1 MTTLNT
7 LYPVIDIAHQI
18 VYENERSFLAETGE
32 LIYLINKSDNAVI
45 VMDCKSQ
52 LNHMV
57 ISIFKETVLV
67 NSFDVRHLFIT
78 QGTGYTPEGIKEER
92 WKMYIDFLESY
103 YLNDCAIHLG
113 VDINDQIN
121 HFMKHVAYYKVRLN
135 FLQEHG
141 KKVLNTI
148 EIEDNVYNFTYKAI
162 VRDNLVY
169 FTEMFNDD
177 PEREEFVKSKF
188 NLQDYTHYESAGGYV
203 IDSFAGDWFVA
214 ETHYDP
220 YLQLY
225 QYKTVRYE
233 NSTVFKEMELIKDHQ
248 EYDLNFIFNFI
259 YNHVIIYYPK
269 YSFLEKL
276 VELSILSDGER
287 LTHEH
292 MKLYDMATI

>member
-7 LYPVIDIAHQI
+7 LYPVIDLAHQI

-57 ISIFKETVLV
+57 ISIFKENVLV

-78 QGTGYTPEGIKEER
+78 QGTGYTPEGIQEER
-92 WKMYIDFLESY
+92 WKMYIDFLEPY
-103 YLNDCAIHLG
+103 YLNDCALHLG

-121 HFMKHVAYYKVRLN
+121 HFMKHVAYYKVHLH
-135 FLQEHG
+135 FLHEHG

-203 IDSFAGDWFVA
+203 IDSFAGDWFIA

-233 NSTVFKEMELIKDHQ
+233 NSTVFKDMELIKDHQ
-248 EYDLNFIFNFI
+248 EYDVNFIFNFI
-259 YNHVIIYYPK
+259 YNHVIIHYPK

-276 VELSILSDGER
+276 VELSILSEDEK

-292 MKLYDMATI
+292 MKIYDMATI

>member
-32 LIYLINKSDNAVI
+32 LIYLINKSDNAVV

-57 ISIFKETVLV
+57 ISIFKETALV

-92 WKMYIDFLESY
+92 WKMYIDFLETY

-188 NLQDYTHYESAGGYV
+188 NLQDYTHYESAGGM
-203 IDSFAGDWFVA
+203 
-214 ETHYDP
+214 
-220 YLQLY
+220 L
-225 QYKTVRYE
+225 
-233 NSTVFKEMELIKDHQ
+233 
-248 EYDLNFIFNFI
+248 
-259 YNHVIIYYPK
+259 
-269 YSFLEKL
+269 
-276 VELSILSDGER
+276 
-287 LTHEH
+287 
-292 MKLYDMATI
+292 